1 MKIKSLISILLFFVF
16 AVTFRVDAQ
25 ETVYNTPPTET
36 YRKAQTLFES
46 QNFGAARQMFMQAMS
61 EESDQHGAY
70 YENAAYYSIACAVEL
85 QDKDAYNLAL
95 QFAATYPESA
105 WIPSIKFELGNLL
118 FKSKKYDETLDMLRQ
133 ISPGQL
139 NQSKRIEYYYQMGYC
154 EMKLNN
160 YDNALQNFKKI
171 TDSRSEHGRAANY
184 YYAHIQYMK
193 GNYDEALKGFKA
205 IENDRKFK
213 KYVPNYLMHIYY
225 IQGQFEKV
233 VDEGKLYFNTSSK
246 TTKAELGRLLGNS
259 YYNLHDYV
267 HALEYYEFYESG
279 GRREQSP
286 GEQYRIGYCKFMNE
300 KYKESIP
307 NFQEA
312 TKEGGTMEQNAWYHL
327 GFCYLNSDQEK
338 FAQNAFL
345 KAYQLK
351 SDPTITTD
359 ALFNYIKTT
368 IDVGGDPYNDPV
380 AIIEGYITENK
391 GGTSVNEAYALLSQL
406 YLSSRNYNAA
416 IKSIESTSN
425 PNRQLQKVYQ
435 QITYNQGIEYF
446 NRGAY
451 QDAIEYFEKSQSYPV
466 DGRLMALSTFWQGDA
481 YYRVKQFN
489 LAQRKFSSF
498 MNLKDARQTDLIPVA
513 RYNLAYA
520 AFNQKSYPLAIQQ
533 FEKFLSANPTQQSLI
548 SDAWLRL
555 ADSYFIL
562 KQYETAI
569 QWYKKVVNS
578 SGKDAD
584 YALYQLAACYGSSG
598 NFNQKTTTLTELT
611 ERYKSSKYYG
621 DALYEI
627 ASTYLIMNDQKLAI
641 NYFNRL
647 VKQKPNSHLAKKAL
661 VKMGF
666 VYYKNNQYNEAIKV
680 LKQVVDRYPA
690 SLEAK
695 EALNT
700 LQSIYMD
707 MGKVDQ
713 YFAYAKSLDFIQIS
727 TSQEDSLTFTTG
739 ENYYINQ
746 DCAQAITA
754 LTKYLNAYPNGGF
767 ILPSYHYLTECYN
780 KTGNKADALAIYEK
794 IIALPENQYTGEA
807 LLVAARSAFEKG
819 DYGKSQQY
827 YTRLS
832 EMEDLSTLKRES
844 LDGIMQSAFLN
855 GDYASAKKAASALLM
870 TENVDNNQII
880 NAHYLLAKIAMMDNN
895 SAQALKEFDITTN
908 LSSGEK
914 GAEAKYYAALLTYR
928 ANKLEEAENMVYDL
942 SEQYPSYDYWIAKAF
957 ILLADIYV
965 GRGDNFQAEQT
976 LQSVIENYKGEDLK
990 TVALEKLDRL
1000 KAFNAEQNNQ
1010 SEIENSEENDDDI
1023 K

>member
-1 MKIKSLISILLFFVF
+1 MKIIPLISISLPLIFLMGIKMN
-16 AVTFRVDAQ
+16 AQ
-25 ETVYNTPPTET
+25 ETVYRMPPSET
-36 YRKAQTLFES
+36 YRNAQTLFES
-46 QNFGAARQMFMQAMS
+46 QNYGAARQMFVKAMA
-61 EESDQHGAY
+61 EEETQQGAN
-70 YENAAYYSIACAVEL
+70 YENAAYYNIICAVEL
-85 QDKDAYNLAL
+85 RDKDAYNMAL
-95 QFAATYPESA
+95 EYAATYPESA
-105 WIPSIKFELGNLL
+105 WIPSIKFELGSLL
-118 FKSKKYDETLDMLRQ
+118 FKDKKYDETLDMLRQ
-133 ISPGQL
+133 VSPGQL
-139 NQSKRIEYYYQMGYC
+139 TQEKRIEYYYQLGYC

-160 YDNALQNFKKI
+160 YDRAIGNFEKI
-171 TDSRSEHGRAANY
+171 TDSRTEYGRAANY
-184 YYAHIQYMK
+184 YYAHLQYMK

-225 IQGQFEKV
+225 VQGQFEKV
-233 VDEGKLYFNTSSK
+233 VDEGKNYFNTARS
-246 TTKAELGRLLGNS
+246 TTKAELGRLLGNA
-259 YYNLHDYV
+259 YYNLQDYEQ
-267 HALEYYEFYESG
+267 ALKYYDYYENG
-279 GRREQSP
+279 GRAEQSP
-286 GEQYRIGYCKFMNE
+286 GEQYRIGYCKFKNE
-300 KYKESIP
+300 KYKEAIG

-345 KAYQLK
+345 KAYKLK
-351 SDPTITTD
+351 SNPQVTTD
-359 ALFNYIKTT
+359 ALFNYVKTT
-368 IDVGGDPYNDPV
+368 IDMGGDPYNDPV
-380 AIIEGYITENK
+380 ATIEEFLKENPNSSERN
-391 GGTSVNEAYALLSQL
+391 TAYGLLSEL

-416 IKSIESTSN
+416 IKSIENTSN
-425 PNRQLQKVYQ
+425 PNKQLQKVYQ
-435 QITYNQGIEYF
+435 QITYNQGIEHF

-451 QDAIEYFEKSQSYPV
+451 QDAIDYFEKSQTYPI
-466 DGRLMALSTFWQGDA
+466 DGKLMALSTFWQGDA
-481 YYRVKQFN
+481 YYRTKQYK
-489 LAQRKFSSF
+489 LSKRKFSSF
-498 MNLKDARQTDLIPVA
+498 MQLRDARKTDLIPVS
-513 RYNLAYA
+513 RYNMAYS
-520 AFNQKSYPLAIQQ
+520 AFNQKDYSTAINQ
-533 FEKFLSANPTQQSLI
+533 FEKFLSSNPTQKGLVT
-548 SDAWLRL
+548 DAWLRL

-562 KQYETAI
+562 KQYNTAM
-569 QWYKKVVNS
+569 QWYQKVINNS
-578 SGKDAD
+578 GQDAD

-598 NFNQKTTTLTELT
+598 NFKQKTSTLTSLT
-611 ERYKSSKYYG
+611 ERYKNSKYYG

-666 VYYKNNQYNEAIKV
+666 VYYKNNQFNEAIQV

-727 TSQEDSLTFTTG
+727 TSQEDSLTFITG

-746 DCAQAITA
+746 DCANTIPA
-754 LTKYLNAYPNGGF
+754 LNRYLQSYPTGGF
-767 ILPSYHYLTECYN
+767 ILPSYHYLTECYE
-780 KTGNKADALAIYEK
+780 KMGNEAAALDIYEK
-794 IIALPENQYTGEA
+794 IVALPENQYTGTA
-807 LLVAARSAFEKG
+807 LLKTARKAFETG

-832 EMEDLSTLKRES
+832 EMEDLSNLKRES

-855 GDYASAKKAASALLM
+855 GDYKSAKKAASQLLM
-870 TENVDNNQII
+870 TENVDTQQII

-895 SAQALKEFDITTN
+895 SNLALKEFGITSN
-908 LSSGEK
+908 LSTGEK
-914 GAEAKYYAALLTYR
+914 GAEAKYYEALLTYR
-928 ANKLEEAENMVYDL
+928 ANKLEDAENMVYEL
-942 SEQYPSYDYWIAKAF
+942 SEKYPSYDYWIAKAF

-965 GRGDNFQAEQT
+965 GRGDTFQAEQT
-976 LQSVIENYKGEDLK
+976 LQSVVENYQGDDLK
-990 TVALEKLDRL
+990 KVAAEKLERL
-1000 KAFNAEQNNQ
+1000 KEFSASQQND
-1010 SEIENSEENDDDI
+1010 SEIENLEENDEDT